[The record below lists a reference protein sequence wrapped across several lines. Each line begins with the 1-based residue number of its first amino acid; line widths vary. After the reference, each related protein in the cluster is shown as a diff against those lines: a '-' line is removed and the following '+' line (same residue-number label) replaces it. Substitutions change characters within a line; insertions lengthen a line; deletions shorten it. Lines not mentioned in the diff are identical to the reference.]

1 MARVQ
6 GRGCGLFGVTACLF
20 FVCAFDSGEVA

>member
-6 GRGCGLFGVTACLF
+6 GRGCGLFGATGCLF
-20 FVCAFDSGEVA
+20 FVRAFDSGGVA